1 MLARTYIYDGYP
13 SASPTLAKVFGKYID
28 KKKVLG
34 EYVAPMSHSTVI
46 FFFTMLFDPFAQFPP
61 YGLPQ

>member
-46 FFFTMLFDPFAQFPP
+46 FFFYDVV
-61 YGLPQ
+61 